1 MGAPDSIS
9 RLILEEQ
16 LRRLGPVALA
26 AAAVAV
32 LALGVGVVGVL
43 PQWQALR
50 ELQASEA
57 DARVQLERVKR
68 GELKLA
74 VKPEQQALDTLRQQ
88 LPGQPEA
95 SELIERLYHLASA
108 EHISLARG
116 EYALGVDPKTQLARY
131 QIVLPV
137 RGSYPQIRG
146 FLKGLIGQLPTLV
159 LEDLELQRKRIG
171 DSELNGR
178 LRMTLYLSR
187 S

>member
-1 MGAPDSIS
+1 MRAPEPLSS
-9 RLILEEQ
+9 LIIQEH
-16 LRRLGPVALA
+16 LRRIGPVGL
-26 AAAVAV
+26 AAVAV
-32 LALGVGVVGVL
+32 GLLVVGVAVAGVL
-43 PQWQALR
+43 PQWQSVR
-50 ELQASEA
+50 ELRASEA
-57 DARVQLERVKR
+57 DASVQVGRVQR
-68 GELKLA
+68 GELKIA

-88 LPGQPEA
+88 LPGQPQA

-116 EYALGVDPKTQLARY
+116 EYALGIDPKTQLARY

-146 FLKGLIGQLPTLV
+146 FLKGLLGQLPTLV

-171 DSELNGR
+171 DSELNAR

>member
-1 MGAPDSIS
+1 MRVPESLNS
-9 RLILEEQ
+9 LVLLEQ
-16 LRRLGPVALA
+16 LRRVGPVGLG

-32 LALGVGVVGVL
+32 LALGVTVAGVL
-43 PQWQALR
+43 PQWHAVR
-50 ELQASEA
+50 ELRASEA
-57 DARVQLERVKR
+57 DASVQLERVKR
-68 GELKLA
+68 GELKIA

-95 SELIERLYHLASA
+95 SELIERLYHLAGA
-108 EHISLARG
+108 ERISLARG

-146 FLKGLIGQLPTLV
+146 FLRGLIGQLPTLV

-171 DSELNGR
+171 DRELNGR

>member
-1 MGAPDSIS
+1 MRVPS
-9 RLILEEQ
+9 LILHEQ
-16 LRRLGPVALA
+16 ARRLGRAGLG
-26 AAAVAV
+26 AV
-32 LALGVGVVGVL
+32 LLSGLALVLGVASVL
-43 PQWQALR
+43 PQWQAVR
-50 ELQASEA
+50 ELRAAEA
-57 DARVQLERVKR
+57 DASVQVQRVQR
-68 GELKLA
+68 GELKIA

-95 SELIERLYHLASA
+95 SELIERLYRLASA
-108 EHISLARG
+108 ERISLARG

-131 QIVLPV
+131 QIVLPL

-146 FLKGLIGQLPTLV
+146 FLQALLGQLPTLV

-187 S
+187 SS

>member
-1 MGAPDSIS
+1 MRVPS
-9 RLILEEQ
+9 LILHER
-16 LRRLGPVALA
+16 LARLGRVGC
-26 AAAVAV
+26 AAVAV
-32 LALGVGVVGVL
+32 GTLALLVGVTWVL
-43 PQWQALR
+43 PQWQAVR
-50 ELQASEA
+50 ELRASEA
-57 DARVQLERVKR
+57 DAAVQVQRVKR
-68 GELKLA
+68 GELKVALQ
-74 VKPEQQALDTLRQQ
+74 PEQQALDSLRQQ
-88 LPGQPEA
+88 LPGQPQA

-108 EHISLARG
+108 ERISLARG

-146 FLKGLIGQLPTLV
+146 FLQALLGQVPTLV

-171 DSELNGR
+171 ERELNGR

>member
-1 MGAPDSIS
+1 MRVPS
-9 RLILEEQ
+9 LILHEAV
-16 LRRLGPVALA
+16 LRLGRVGMA
-26 AAAVAV
+26 AVLVAV
-32 LALGVGVVGVL
+32 LALAVALAVVL
-43 PQWQALR
+43 PQWQMVR
-50 ELQASEA
+50 ELRASEA
-57 DARVQLERVKR
+57 DASVQVKRLER
-68 GELKLA
+68 GELKVQA
-74 VKPEQQALDTLRQQ
+74 KPEQQVLDDLRQQ
-88 LPGQPEA
+88 LPGQPQA

-116 EYALGVDPKTQLARY
+116 EYALGIDPKTQLARY

-146 FLKGLIGQLPTLV
+146 FLKGLLKQLPTLV

-171 DSELNGR
+171 DSELNAR